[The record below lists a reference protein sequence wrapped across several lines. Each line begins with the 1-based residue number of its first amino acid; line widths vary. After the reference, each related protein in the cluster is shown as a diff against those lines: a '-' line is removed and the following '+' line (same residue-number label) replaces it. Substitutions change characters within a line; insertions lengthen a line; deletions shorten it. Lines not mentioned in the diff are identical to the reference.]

1 METAGRAAI
10 GVRVLHLE
18 GCEATGST
26 VERIRDVASALGV
39 SIRLERSLITTEDE
53 AVRLRFLGSPTVQVE
68 ALDIEVAARS
78 SRAFGLT

>member
-1 METAGRAAI
+1 MLETTGRAAI
-10 GVRVLHLE
+10 GVRVLRME
-18 GCEATGST
+18 GCEATAST

-39 SIRLERSLITTEDE
+39 SIRLELSLITTQDE

-78 SRAFGLT
+78 SRAFA